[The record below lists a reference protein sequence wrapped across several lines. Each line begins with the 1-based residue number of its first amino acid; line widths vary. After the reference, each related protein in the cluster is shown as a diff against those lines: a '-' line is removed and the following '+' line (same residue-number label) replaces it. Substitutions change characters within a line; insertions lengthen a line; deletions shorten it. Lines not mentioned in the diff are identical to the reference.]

1 MTTPHL
7 DRAALAPMGETP
19 AAVHTRL
26 RSELDAFEA
35 HLRGRET
42 DWTRVQPGRDWTPAQ
57 EAEHV
62 ALINESITRVLAL
75 LLSDRE
81 VRPAPQTPGELS
93 PEGRRVAPP
102 HTRPSET
109 GLAWAEWP
117 ARWAQG
123 RAALEAATADLRP
136 TPGRTL
142 WHPFFGELDA
152 LDWARMVAAH
162 LAGHRRALERSAGA

>member
-1 MTTPHL
+1 
-7 DRAALAPMGETP
+7 MGETP

-81 VRPAPQTPGELS
+81 VRPAP
-93 PEGRRVAPP
+93 RR
-102 HTRPSET
+102 
-109 GLAWAEWP
+109 P
-117 ARWAQG
+117 A
-123 RAALEAATADLRP
+123 
-136 TPGRTL
+136 
-142 WHPFFGELDA
+142 
-152 LDWARMVAAH
+152 
-162 LAGHRRALERSAGA
+162 S